1 MLTSNSKESAYIPTL
16 DGWRALSIGLVLLSH
31 SRVSCTVPVLG
42 AFLQSLSN
50 FGGIGVEIFFGISG
64 LLICSR
70 LLEEESRC
78 GQISMK
84 DFYVRRFFRILP
96 AALFYLL
103 LVAILATFQVIP
115 VPAMDWFGSLFFF
128 RNYLMLFEYVH
139 KSPLAIH
146 WYTGHFWSL
155 SMEEHFYL
163 VLPAILVS
171 FKRKRLRV
179 LGGLA
184 LVVALWR
191 SISAHFFHSNDQFTF
206 RTDTHVD
213 ALLVP
218 AMIAVALYPFMRN
231 QAAKR
236 YIPAWSFPV
245 FIGMAAFLLTVRVP
259 FSFTLRAVVI
269 PLLILST
276 ALHPHAVPGRILEFK
291 PVRWIGWISY
301 SLYLWQQL
309 FFGARFVGSP
319 PGIAVLRQWPI
330 NLVALMVCATF
341 SYYLLEKPF
350 VRLGHKFASFPPA
363 RSTFTK
369 GVLNPV
375 SLPINQSALDRQDA
389 PANAYGGNGLLLERG
404 LDCRRDLG

>member
-1 MLTSNSKESAYIPTL
+1 MLTSRSKESTYIPTL
-16 DGWRALSIGLVLLSH
+16 DGWRALSIGLVLMSH
-31 SRVSCTVPVLG
+31 SQVSCTIPVLG
-42 AFLQSLSN
+42 TLLQSLSN
-50 FGGIGVEIFFGISG
+50 FGGIGVEVSFGISG

-78 GQISMK
+78 GQISVK
-84 DFYVRRFFRILP
+84 GFYVRRFFRILP

-103 LVAILATFQVIP
+103 LVAILAAFRVIP
-115 VPAMDWFGSLFFF
+115 LSPMDWWGSLFFF
-128 RNYLMLFEYVH
+128 RNYLMLLEYLH
-139 KSPLAIH
+139 HSPLAMH

-171 FKRKRLRV
+171 FKRTRLWV

-184 LVVALWR
+184 LAVALWR
-191 SISAHFFHSNDQFTF
+191 SISAHLIHSNYQFTF

-218 AMIAVALYPFMRN
+218 AMIALALYPLTRN

-245 FIGMAAFLLTVRVP
+245 FMGMEIFLLTVNVP
-259 FSFTLRAVVI
+259 FSFTLSAVLV

-276 ALHPHAVPGRILEFK
+276 ALHPHAIPGSILESK

-309 FFGARFVGSP
+309 FFGARFVRSP
-319 PGIAVLRQWPI
+319 PRMAVLREWPI
-330 NLVALMVCATF
+330 NLLALMACATF
-341 SYYLLEKPF
+341 SYYLVEKPF
-350 VRLGHKFASFPPA
+350 MRLGHKLASFPPA
-363 RSTFTK
+363 RSAFSK
-369 GVLNPV
+369 SALNPV
-375 SLPINQSALDRQDA
+375 PLPINQPALDQQDA
-389 PANAYGGNGLLLERG
+389 PANAYGGNGLLFERG